1 MAEDYTVQE
10 GDSVASIAR
19 VKGFIWQTI
28 WNDGANAQL
37 KDKRK
42 DPDTLMPDDTLHI
55 PDLTP
60 AQESKPTD
68 QRHQFKVKNRQAKFK
83 LTLLQQPKDANK
95 AQTAAAAAAED
106 WKFTEQARAEAKP
119 EAMTNVAYEL
129 LSDGNLVAKGFTDG
143 DGKFSAPIAPNAQN
157 GLLVLDKGKPEECT
171 IELHFREMAPLSEPA
186 GVGRRLYNLGF
197 PCSTTA
203 TDITPDISEAIRR
216 FRAREGLPAGG
227 DLDDATRNKLKDVY
241 GG

>member
-1 MAEDYTVQE
+1 MAEDYMVQAD
-10 GDSVASIAR
+10 DSVASIAR
-19 VKGFIWQTI
+19 VKGFVWQTL

-37 KDKRK
+37 KDKRH
-42 DPDTLMPDDTLHI
+42 DPDTLMPGDILHI

-68 QRHQFKVKNRQAKFK
+68 QQHQFKVKNRQAKFK
-83 LTLLQQPKDANK
+83 LTLVQQPKDASK

-119 EAMTNVAYEL
+119 EAMTNVPYEL
-129 LSDGNLVAKGFTDG
+129 QADGNLVAKGFTDG
-143 DGKFSAPIAPNAQN
+143 SGNLSAPVAPNAQS
-157 GLLVLDKGKPEECT
+157 GLLILNKGQPDEWT
-171 IELHFREMAPLSEPA
+171 IELHFREMAPLTEPA

-197 PCSTTA
+197 ACSTTA
-203 TDITPDISEAIRR
+203 TDITQDISEAIRR